1 MSRSERIANRSEFIA
16 SSASMEFDRQS
27 LEAWQRDQPL
37 SVLQLDPADRAVL
50 RIADE
55 RDAIQKKTFT
65 KWVNK
70 HLKKAGRNVRDLF
83 EDLRDGHN
91 LLSLLEVLSGEILP
105 RERGRMRFHAI
116 QNVETALRFLRYKEI
131 KLVNIRGEDIVDG
144 NPKLTLGLIWTIILH
159 FQISDIV
166 VGQEDLTAKEA
177 LLRWAQKTTQK
188 YPGVKVT
195 DFTQSWRD
203 GLAFNAIIH
212 RNRPDLVDW
221 RQVEKRQV
229 RERIDLAFHVMD
241 REYGVTRLLDPED
254 VDTPEPDEKS
264 IITYVSQLYDVFPE
278 PPPGHPLFDAEA
290 TKKMEMLRDLASSL
304 HQWIREHITIMQD
317 RNFPNNLN
325 EMKQLAED
333 SNRFRVQDLPPRLKE
348 KEKLFSV
355 FRELERQMKDANFEM
370 DRELYPENIERSWS
384 HLMMLYQE
392 RDQLIQEEIVRLEK
406 LQRLAEKI
414 QQEVKMTDSKLDDI
428 EAWIEDEAKRID
440 HLHPKDAKNNCDQ
453 IERELSM
460 SEEVIKSM
468 FSDVQI
474 LRDNRF
480 HQAQDLHRRVQQV
493 HEKWVNIRTLLQT
506 KLINILNIHTNP
518 DFKFLAECTEWV
530 AQKLKQLKEGEY
542 GSDMQTVKLE
552 YDRHQKEHKVI
563 DQFQGNVE
571 KCREAEVKFH
581 GEELKIY
588 GERMTVLQKAYNEL
602 LVLSNKRV
610 SDLHSLHD
618 FMAAAHA
625 ELSWLNEREDR
636 EAGRDWSDKNLRINE
651 VEQYY
656 EKLMSELEKRETQ
669 FSSVLDRGESLI
681 ISHHPASQVIEAHM
695 AAMQGKWAWL
705 LQLTLCLETHLKYTS
720 TSQRFFQECSVAEE
734 WMTTKEPVR
743 PLGEYLA

>member
-1 MSRSERIANRSEFIA
+1 MGQQH
-16 SSASMEFDRQS
+16 RQS
-27 LEAWQRDQPL
+27 VRQHQPSFLSDIVSSEASDYHCHHHPHHL
-37 SVLQLDPADRAVL
+37 SEAVTMCY
-50 RIADE
+50 AGEDE

-70 HLKKAGRNVRDLF
+70 HIPRAGRNVRDLF

-91 LLSLLEVLSGEILP
+91 LLSLLEMLSGEILP

-177 LLRWAQKTTQK
+177 LLRWAQKTTHK
-188 YPGVKVT
+188 YPGVKVS

-212 RNRPDLVDW
+212 RNRPDLLDW
-221 RQVEKRQV
+221 RQVGRRDV
-229 RERIDLAFHVMD
+229 RERIDLAFHIMD

-264 IITYVSQLYDVFPE
+264 IITYVSQLYDVFPD

-290 TKKMEMLRDLASSL
+290 QRKFEQFKELASSL
-304 HQWIREHITIMQD
+304 HMWIREHITIMQD
-317 RNFPNNLN
+317 RNFPNTLI
-325 EMKQLAED
+325 EMKRLLEE
-333 SNRFRVQDLPPRLKE
+333 SNRFRQEDIPPRLRE
-348 KEKLFSV
+348 KEKLFAV
-355 FRELERQMKDANFEM
+355 FKDLERQMRDMNFDL
-370 DRELYPENIERSWS
+370 DRDLYPDNIERSWS
-384 HLMMLYQE
+384 QLMMLCQE
-392 RDQLIQEEIVRLEK
+392 REQMIIQEIERLEK

-414 QQEVKMTDSKLDDI
+414 HAEAKQTDTKLEDI

-453 IERELSM
+453 IERELTRT
-460 SEEVIKSM
+460 EEVIRSM

-474 LRDNRF
+474 LRDNRYS
-480 HQAQDLHRRVQQV
+480 QAQDLHRRVQQV

-530 AQKLKQLKEGEY
+530 HQKLKQVKVADY
-542 GSDMQTVKLE
+542 GSDVQTIKAE
-552 YDRHQKEHKVI
+552 HERHQKEHKVI

-571 KCREAEVKFH
+571 KCREAEVRFH

-588 GERMTVLQKAYNEL
+588 GERMTILQKAYNEL

-610 SDLHSLHD
+610 SDLHTLHD
-618 FMAAAHA
+618 FISSAHS
-625 ELSWLNEREDR
+625 ELTWLNEKE
-636 EAGRDWSDKNLRINE
+636 ECESNRDWADKNLVLSD
-651 VEQYY
+651 VERYY
-656 EKLMSELEKRETQ
+656 EQLMGELENRESH
-669 FSSVLDRGESLI
+669 FSSVQDRGESLI
-681 ISHHPASQVIEAHM
+681 IARHPASAVIEAHM
-695 AAMQGKWAWL
+695 TTMQSKWAWL
-705 LQLTLCLETHLKYTS
+705 LQLTLCLETHLRHAS
-720 TSQRFFQECSVAEE
+720 TSGQFFGECD
-734 WMTTKEPVR
+734 
-743 PLGEYLA
+743 